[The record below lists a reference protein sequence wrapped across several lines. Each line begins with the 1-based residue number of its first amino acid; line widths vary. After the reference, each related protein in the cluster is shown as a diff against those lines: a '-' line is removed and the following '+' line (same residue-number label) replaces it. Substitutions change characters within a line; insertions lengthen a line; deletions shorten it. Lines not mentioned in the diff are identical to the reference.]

1 MKNKS
6 VLNNVIKLNSHS
18 GSFRRYISLGSSVWP
33 LCIRQASLAFLREAL
48 DVG

>member
-6 VLNNVIKLNSHS
+6 VLNNAIKLNSQR
-18 GSFRRYISLGSSVWP
+18 SFRRYISLGSSVWP

-48 DVG
+48 NVG